1 VVRVVLYVLL
11 QEHNRSLAS
20 KLGKMNAIMTS
31 SSTLWKVSI
40 SCCIAAMLAAS
51 PRTVLAQES
60 KTDHAKQLSAFDVV
74 WNEPGKGAA
83 DSMPLGTGEIG
94 LNVWTEF
101 PAFWERGHDYMPDED
116 NGGNGENGLQEML
129 MQTNGRQITL
139 LPAWPK
145 NWNAEFKLHAP
156 YETTVEGRVVNG
168 KLVDLKVTPDAN
180 RTSRLQVRKRLA
192 GSIDR
197 GHGPDRDP
205 VSPISQGTVWA
216 DRQGNEGKSS

>member
-1 VVRVVLYVLL
+1 
-11 QEHNRSLAS
+11 
-20 KLGKMNAIMTS
+20 MNAIMTR

-83 DSMPLGTGEIG
+83 DSMPLGNGEIG

-129 MQTNGRQITL
+129 MQTSGRQITL

-145 NWNAEFKLHAP
+145 NWNTEFKLHAP

-168 KLVDLKVTPDAN
+168 KLVDLKVTPEA
-180 RTSRLQVRKRLA
+180 RKSDVTVA
-192 GSIDR
+192 GTQA
-197 GHGPDRDP
+197 
-205 VSPISQGTVWA
+205 ISGL
-216 DRQGNEGKSS
+216 DRQGPWTRQGSSESHLAGNGSAGSTRERRQEFVRSRGDEV